1 MKLLEIF
8 CPKVNNYL
16 YVKNALGEEH
26 MITVARR
33 SILSANKEIDEKER
47 TQKRAII

>member
-8 CPKVNNYL
+8 FSQSQEL
-16 YVKNALGEEH
+16 FTLEEEH
-26 MITVARR
+26 LITVATR